1 MRVRYA
7 AAAGAAAV
15 ATAIGFFLLLPHQ
28 MVAGTNKV
36 APLAPVVDQKP
47 GTRLCTRVDDLPAEA
62 GSVRVRIASE
72 RSSVLGVSI
81 ADARGRIGA
90 GKAEDAGSGNVSVPL
105 SRPTRA
111 TPKARVCILNSTRS
125 AFTLYGESPVRGGTP
140 RPTPAIAFLDA
151 DSSNWF
157 SHLGEIETG
166 YGYSHVGAIGTWG
179 VWAAGILA
187 AAASLLALG
196 LIWRKTSDR

>member
-1 MRVRYA
+1 VRVRYA

-15 ATAIGFFLLLPHQ
+15 ATAIGFFLFLPHH

-36 APLAPVVDQKP
+36 APLAPVVHQKP
-47 GTRLCTRVDDLPAEA
+47 GTRVCTQVDDLPAEA
-62 GSVRVRIASE
+62 GTVRVRIASE
-72 RSSVLGVSI
+72 RSSVLRVLI

-90 GKAEDAGSGNVSVPL
+90 GTAEDAGSGNVSVPL

-111 TPKARVCILNSTRS
+111 TPKARLCILNLTRK

-140 RPTPAIAFLDA
+140 RPTPGIAFLDA

-166 YGYSHVGAIGTWG
+166 YGYSHVGAIGSWG

-196 LIWRKTSDR
+196 LICRKTSER